1 MWIDRV
7 KEAKKSLHLSSRE
20 ISIKTEGKLSE
31 RDVIRLIN
39 GEYKKPFVDDVIAIG
54 AALSLSPEQLF
65 HETSVVVETKSAA
78 VESDEIKADNESLSA
93 KVKNLER
100 EISYLKELIVHKDKI
115 IRLLEKNLANQ

>member
-7 KEAKKSLHLSSRE
+7 KEAKKTLHLSSRE

-54 AALSLSPEQLF
+54 AALNLSPEQLF
-65 HETSVVVETKSAA
+65 RETSVVVETKSAA

-93 KVKNLER
+93 KVVTLER
-100 EISYLKELIVHKDKI
+100 EIAYLKELINHKDKI
-115 IRLLEKNLANQ
+115 IRLLEKNLEN

>member
-7 KEAKKSLHLSSRE
+7 KEAKKTLHLSSRE

-54 AALSLSPEQLF
+54 AALNLSPEQLF
-65 HETSVVVETKSAA
+65 RETSVVVETKSAA

-93 KVKNLER
+93 KVENLER
-100 EISYLKELIVHKDKI
+100 EIAYLKELINHKDKI
-115 IRLLEKNLANQ
+115 IRLLEKNLEN